1 MMNMAMINAIN
12 YQFRHGSKII
22 WLLLAFSVVF
32 IAGCSSQQYGDLD
45 QYIEDV
51 KRRTKGRI
59 EPLPEVKTYESQ
71 PYSAMD
77 LRDPFT
83 PYTEE
88 PSEELA
94 QPGIQPNL
102 QRKREALEAFPL
114 DSLSFVGHLEKDG
127 TLWGLV
133 QAPDS
138 SIYRVSIGNHL
149 GKNYGEIITI
159 TESSILLK
167 EIIPNG
173 TGGWVEREASLALT
187 E

>member
-1 MMNMAMINAIN
+1 MNMNDINR
-12 YQFRHGSKII
+12 QFDSNFTDIAKR
-22 WLLLAFSVVF
+22 VVLIVLF
-32 IAGCSSQQYGDLD
+32 VFAAGCSSQKYDDLD
-45 QYIEDV
+45 KYIEDV
-51 KRRTKGRI
+51 KQKTKGRI

-71 PYSAMD
+71 PYSASD

-83 PYTEE
+83 PYEEE

-94 QPGIQPNL
+94 QPGIQPNM

-114 DSLSFVGHLEKDG
+114 DSLAFVGHLEKDG

-133 QAPDS
+133 QAPDA
-138 SIYRVSIGNHL
+138 SIYRVSVGNHL
-149 GKNYGEIITI
+149 GKNYGEIMSIS
-159 TESSILLK
+159 ESSILLK

-173 TGGWVEREASLALT
+173 SGGWVEREASLALT

>member
-1 MMNMAMINAIN
+1 MTNNADNKLETKGIIVWLVLSLSMAIL
-12 YQFRHGSKII
+12 S
-22 WLLLAFSVVF
+22 
-32 IAGCSSQQYGDLD
+32 GCSSQQYGDLD
-45 QYIEDV
+45 QYVEDV
-51 KRRTKGRI
+51 KNKTKGRI
-59 EPLPEVKTYESQ
+59 DPLPEVKTYESQ

-83 PYTEE
+83 PYAEE

-94 QPGIQPNL
+94 QPGVQPNM

-138 SIYRVSIGNHL
+138 SIYRVSVGNHL

-159 TESSILLK
+159 TESNMLLK

-173 TGGWVEREASLALT
+173 SGGWVEREASLALT